1 MTAGKPKGVLTDT
14 VIAGIKPETV
24 IEKTGRS
31 WEEWD
36 SILNDFDVASNCS
49 PAASR
54 HLRENYDVSMWWS
67 NTILTRYKQLNGIG

>member
-1 MTAGKPKGVLTDT
+1 MAAEKQKGVLTDT

-24 IEKTGRS
+24 VEKTGKS

-36 SILNDFDVASNCS
+36 SILDGYDVASNGS

-54 HLRENYDVSMWWS
+54 HLRENHGVSMWWS
-67 NTILTRYKQLNGIG
+67 NTILTRYKQLNGIE